1 MLEVVFKAGSLLDVT
16 KGGKARGEVRLKA
29 EPWSS
34 KVLFSGEEKE
44 PAKMEQPMNW
54 REPRAESPG
63 AEGGDVTDCESG
75 EGEGTVLR
83 DTQ

>member
-1 MLEVVFKAGSLLDVT
+1 
-16 KGGKARGEVRLKA
+16 
-29 EPWSS
+29 
-34 KVLFSGEEKE
+34 
-44 PAKMEQPMNW
+44 MEQPMNW